1 MSAFDEEIEIEIDE
15 ITKKSNN
22 FGYDLKHYLDS
33 LPEKQLRR
41 AIYILSKFYYK
52 DVSSEEIFKFIVYMF
67 SDDKIISQVTFEDFI
82 FTVIVEL
89 DTENFNSVQKYKL
102 KKIVMEKMEILC
114 KNSVDP
120 YNMNT
125 LLNHLFS
132 KQDLMDYIAD
142 LIEKLNRINSDFITS
157 FFSTLFY
164 SDYKEVIQYISTI
177 INSNKLVNKLSDE
190 ELTLLKRQIL

>member
-67 SDDKIISQVTFEDFI
+67 SDDKIISQVTFDNFAYY
-82 FTVIVEL
+82 FVSMR
-89 DTENFNSVQKYKL
+89 DFNSAQKYKL
-102 KKIVMEKMEILC
+102 KNIVMEKMEILC
-114 KNSVDP
+114 NSCDNF
-120 YNMNT
+120 YRMNT
-125 LLNHLFS
+125 LLNKLFS
-132 KQDLMDYIAD
+132 KQDLMNYIAD
-142 LIEKLNRINSDFITS
+142 LIAKLDRINSAFIGS
-157 FFSTLFY
+157 FFSILLD
-164 SDYKEVIQYISTI
+164 SDDKEIIQYISSI
-177 INSNKLVNKLSDE
+177 INSNKLVNKLSDK

>member
-15 ITKKSNN
+15 IFKKSNN
-22 FGYDLKHYLDS
+22 FGYDLKQYLDN

-41 AIYILSKFYYK
+41 AIYILSRYYYHM
-52 DVSSEEIFKFIVYMF
+52 DVSSEEMFKFIVYMF
-67 SDDKIISQVTFEDFI
+67 SDDNIISQVTFDNFAYY
-82 FTVIVEL
+82 FVSMR
-89 DTENFNSVQKYKL
+89 NFNRVQKYKL

-142 LIEKLNRINSDFITS
+142 LIENLNRINSDFITS

-164 SDYKEVIQYISTI
+164 NDYKEVIQYISTI

>member
-15 ITKKSNN
+15 IFKKSNN
-22 FGYDLKHYLDS
+22 FGYDLKQYLDN

-41 AIYILSKFYYK
+41 AIYILSRHYYHM
-52 DVSSEEIFKFIVYMF
+52 DVSSEEMFKFIVYMF
-67 SDDKIISQVTFEDFI
+67 SDDNIISQVTFDNFAYY
-82 FTVIVEL
+82 FVSMR
-89 DTENFNSVQKYKL
+89 NFNRVQKYKL

-114 KNSVDP
+114 RNSVDP

-157 FFSTLFY
+157 FFSILFY
-164 SDYKEVIQYISTI
+164 NDYKEVIQYISSI

>member
-15 ITKKSNN
+15 IFIKSNN
-22 FGYDLKHYLDS
+22 FGYDLKQYLDN

-41 AIYILSKFYYK
+41 VIYILSRRYYHM
-52 DVSSEEIFKFIVYMF
+52 DVSSEEMFKFIVYMF
-67 SDDKIISQVTFEDFI
+67 SDDKIISQVTFDNFAYYFVSMRDF
-82 FTVIVEL
+82 
-89 DTENFNSVQKYKL
+89 NRVQKYKL

-164 SDYKEVIQYISTI
+164 NDYKEVIQYISSI

>member
-15 ITKKSNN
+15 IFKKSNN
-22 FGYDLKHYLDS
+22 FGYDLKQYLDN

-41 AIYILSKFYYK
+41 AIYILSRHYYHM
-52 DVSSEEIFKFIVYMF
+52 DVSSEEMFKFIVYMF
-67 SDDKIISQVTFEDFI
+67 SDDKIISQVTFDNFAYY
-82 FTVIVEL
+82 FVSMR
-89 DTENFNSVQKYKL
+89 NFNRVQKYKL

-132 KQDLMDYIAD
+132 KQDLMDYLAD

-164 SDYKEVIQYISTI
+164 NDYKEVIQYISSI

>member
-1 MSAFDEEIEIEIDE
+1 HM
-15 ITKKSNN
+15 
-22 FGYDLKHYLDS
+22 
-33 LPEKQLRR
+33 
-41 AIYILSKFYYK
+41 
-52 DVSSEEIFKFIVYMF
+52 DVSSEEMFKFIVYMF
-67 SDDKIISQVTFEDFI
+67 SDDKIISQVTFDNFAYY
-82 FTVIVEL
+82 FVSMR
-89 DTENFNSVQKYKL
+89 NFNRVQKYKL

-132 KQDLMDYIAD
+132 KQDLMDYLAD

-164 SDYKEVIQYISTI
+164 NDYKEVIQYISSI

>member
-15 ITKKSNN
+15 IFKKSNN
-22 FGYDLKHYLDS
+22 FGYDLKQYLDN

-41 AIYILSKFYYK
+41 AIYILSRHYYHM
-52 DVSSEEIFKFIVYMF
+52 DVSSEEMFKFIVYMF
-67 SDDKIISQVTFEDFI
+67 SDDKIISQVTFDNFAYY
-82 FTVIVEL
+82 FVSMR
-89 DTENFNSVQKYKL
+89 NFNRVQKYKL

-164 SDYKEVIQYISTI
+164 NDYKEVIQYISSI

>member
-1 MSAFDEEIEIEIDE
+1 MSAFDEEIELEIDE

-22 FGYDLKHYLDS
+22 FGYDLKHYLDN

-41 AIYILSKFYYK
+41 AIYILSRYYYHM

-67 SDDKIISQVTFEDFI
+67 SDDKIISQVTFDNFAYYFVSI
-82 FTVIVEL
+82 K
-89 DTENFNSVQKYKL
+89 NFNRVQKYKL

-164 SDYKEVIQYISTI
+164 NDYKEVIQYISSI

-190 ELTLLKRQIL
+190 ELTLLKRQIS

>member
-1 MSAFDEEIEIEIDE
+1 MSAFDEEIEIDE
-15 ITKKSNN
+15 IFKKSNN
-22 FGYDLKHYLDS
+22 FGYDLKQYLDN

-41 AIYILSKFYYK
+41 AIYILSRHYYHM
-52 DVSSEEIFKFIVYMF
+52 DVSSEEMFKFIVYMF
-67 SDDKIISQVTFEDFI
+67 SDDKIISQVTFDNFAYY
-82 FTVIVEL
+82 FVSMR
-89 DTENFNSVQKYKL
+89 NFNRVQKYKL

-114 KNSVDP
+114 KNSADP

-164 SDYKEVIQYISTI
+164 NDYKEVIQYISSI

>member
-1 MSAFDEEIEIEIDE
+1 MSAFDEEIELEIDE

-22 FGYDLKHYLDS
+22 FGYDLKHYLDN

-41 AIYILSKFYYK
+41 AIYILSRYYYHM

-67 SDDKIISQVTFEDFI
+67 SDDKIISQVTFDNFAYYFVSI
-82 FTVIVEL
+82 K
-89 DTENFNSVQKYKL
+89 NFNRVQKYKL

-164 SDYKEVIQYISTI
+164 NDYKEVIQYISSI

>member
-15 ITKKSNN
+15 IFKKSNN
-22 FGYDLKHYLDS
+22 FGYDLKQYLDN

-41 AIYILSKFYYK
+41 AIYILSRHYYHM
-52 DVSSEEIFKFIVYMF
+52 DVSSEEMFKFIVYMF
-67 SDDKIISQVTFEDFI
+67 SDDNIISQVTFDNFAYY
-82 FTVIVEL
+82 FVSMR
-89 DTENFNSVQKYKL
+89 NFNRVQKYKL

>member
-22 FGYDLKHYLDS
+22 FGYDLKQYLDN

-67 SDDKIISQVTFEDFI
+67 SDDKIISQVTFDNFI
-82 FTVIVEL
+82 LTVIVEL
-89 DTENFNSVQKYKL
+89 DTENFNSAQKYKL

-142 LIEKLNRINSDFITS
+142 LIAKLNRINSNFIGS
-157 FFSTLFY
+157 FFSILLD
-164 SDYKEVIQYISTI
+164 SDDKEIIQYISSI
-177 INSNKLVNKLSDE
+177 INSNKLVNKLSDK

>member
-1 MSAFDEEIEIEIDE
+1 
-15 ITKKSNN
+15 
-22 FGYDLKHYLDS
+22 
-33 LPEKQLRR
+33 
-41 AIYILSKFYYK
+41 ILSRHYYHM
-52 DVSSEEIFKFIVYMF
+52 DVSSEEMFKFIVYMF
-67 SDDKIISQVTFEDFI
+67 SDDKIISQVTFDNFAYY
-82 FTVIVEL
+82 FVSMR
-89 DTENFNSVQKYKL
+89 NFNRVQKYKL

-132 KQDLMDYIAD
+132 KQDLMDYLAD

-164 SDYKEVIQYISTI
+164 NDYKEVIQYISSI

>member
-15 ITKKSNN
+15 IIKKSNN
-22 FGYDLKHYLDS
+22 FGYDLKQYLDN

-41 AIYILSKFYYK
+41 AIYILSRHYYHM
-52 DVSSEEIFKFIVYMF
+52 DVSSEEMFKFIVYMF
-67 SDDKIISQVTFEDFI
+67 SDDKIISQVTFDNFAYY
-82 FTVIVEL
+82 FVSMR
-89 DTENFNSVQKYKL
+89 NFNRVQKYKL

-132 KQDLMDYIAD
+132 KQDLMDYLAD

-164 SDYKEVIQYISTI
+164 NDYKEVIQYISSI

>member
-15 ITKKSNN
+15 IFKKSNN
-22 FGYDLKHYLDS
+22 FGYDLKQYLDN

-41 AIYILSKFYYK
+41 AIYILSRHYYHM
-52 DVSSEEIFKFIVYMF
+52 DVSSEEMFKFIVYMF
-67 SDDKIISQVTFEDFI
+67 SDDNIISQVTFDNFAYY
-82 FTVIVEL
+82 FVSMR
-89 DTENFNSVQKYKL
+89 NFNRVQKYKL

-114 KNSVDP
+114 KNFVDP

-142 LIEKLNRINSDFITS
+142 LIENLNRINSDFITS

>member
-1 MSAFDEEIEIEIDE
+1 M
-15 ITKKSNN
+15 
-22 FGYDLKHYLDS
+22 
-33 LPEKQLRR
+33 
-41 AIYILSKFYYK
+41 
-52 DVSSEEIFKFIVYMF
+52 FKFIVYMF
-67 SDDKIISQVTFEDFI
+67 SDDKIISQVTFDNFAYY
-82 FTVIVEL
+82 FVSMR
-89 DTENFNSVQKYKL
+89 NFNRVQKYKL

-132 KQDLMDYIAD
+132 KQDLMDYLAD

-164 SDYKEVIQYISTI
+164 NDYKEVIQYISSI

>member
-15 ITKKSNN
+15 IFKKSNN
-22 FGYDLKHYLDS
+22 FGYDLKQYLDN

-41 AIYILSKFYYK
+41 AIYILSRHYYHM
-52 DVSSEEIFKFIVYMF
+52 DVSSEEMFKFIVYMF
-67 SDDKIISQVTFEDFI
+67 SDDKIISQVTFDNFAYYFVSMRDF
-82 FTVIVEL
+82 
-89 DTENFNSVQKYKL
+89 NRVQKYKL

-114 KNSVDP
+114 RNSVDP

-164 SDYKEVIQYISTI
+164 NDYKEVIQYISSI

>member
-15 ITKKSNN
+15 IFIKSNN
-22 FGYDLKHYLDS
+22 FGYDLKQYLDN

-41 AIYILSKFYYK
+41 VIYILSRRYYHM
-52 DVSSEEIFKFIVYMF
+52 DVSSEEMFKFIVYMF
-67 SDDKIISQVTFEDFI
+67 SDDKIISQVTFDNFAYYFVSMRDF
-82 FTVIVEL
+82 
-89 DTENFNSVQKYKL
+89 NRVQKYKL

-114 KNSVDP
+114 KNSVNP

-164 SDYKEVIQYISTI
+164 NDYKEVIQYISSI

>member
-15 ITKKSNN
+15 IIKKSNN
-22 FGYDLKHYLDS
+22 FGYDLKQYLDN

-41 AIYILSKFYYK
+41 AIYILSRHYYHM
-52 DVSSEEIFKFIVYMF
+52 DVSSEEMFKFIVYMF
-67 SDDKIISQVTFEDFI
+67 SDDNIISQVTFDNFAYY
-82 FTVIVEL
+82 FVSMR
-89 DTENFNSVQKYKL
+89 NFNRVQKYKL

-157 FFSTLFY
+157 FFSILFY
-164 SDYKEVIQYISTI
+164 NDYKEVIQYISSI